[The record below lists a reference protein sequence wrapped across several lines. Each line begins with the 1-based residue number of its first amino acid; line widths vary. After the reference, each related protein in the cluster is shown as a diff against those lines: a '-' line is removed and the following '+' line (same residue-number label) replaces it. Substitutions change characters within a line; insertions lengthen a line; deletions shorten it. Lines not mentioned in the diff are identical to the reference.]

1 MLRKNDIVELTVVG
15 MSAEGNGVCRYTE
28 EGADAALTVFVPQTA
43 VGDVIECR
51 IVKVQSRLAYGKV
64 ERVITPSDHRIEV
77 DCPVF
82 GKCGG
87 CVYRHV
93 SYEAELSYKW
103 QRVAD
108 ALKRIGGLSVTPEPI
123 VGCEQ
128 PDRYRNKG
136 QYPVTAGEHRPLIG
150 LYGARSHR
158 VVEQHDCLLQA
169 PVFKTVLD
177 TVATWMKQQ
186 RVTPYDESTRTGLVR
201 HIYIRKGERSGE
213 VMVCL
218 VCTGGKLPQPERL
231 VDALKQAVPQL
242 KSVMVNLNKAD
253 TNVILGDQTFCL
265 YGTDHIT
272 DTLCGLNFRLSP
284 LSFYQVNTEQAER
297 LYTIARDYAVQDN
310 TRVLL
315 DLYCGTG
322 TIGLSMAN
330 RTDTLIGVEIVPQ
343 AVQDAERNAEE
354 NGITNARFFAADA
367 AEAAKRLEQEGVRPD
382 TVILDPP
389 RKGCDEALIDTV
401 VRMAPKRVVYVSCD
415 PATLARDLK
424 RFDER
429 GYITEKVTPVDM
441 FPRTAHVESVASLTR
456 GVDVDM
462 RR

>member
-15 MSAEGNGVCRYTE
+15 MSAEGNGVCRYAE
-28 EGADAALTVFVPQTA
+28 EGTDTALTVFVPQTA

-64 ERVITPSDHRIEV
+64 ERVITPSDHRVAV

-108 ALKRIGGLSVTPEPI
+108 ALRRIGGLSITPEPI
-123 VGCEQ
+123 VGCEN

-150 LYGARSHR
+150 LYAARSHR
-158 VVEQHDCLLQA
+158 VVEQHDCLLQP
-169 PVFKTVLD
+169 PVFKTILD
-177 TVATWMKQQ
+177 TVAAWMKQQ
-186 RVTPYDESTRTGLVR
+186 RVTPYDETTRTGLVR

-218 VCTGGKLPQPERL
+218 VCTSGKLPQPQRL
-231 VDALKQAVPQL
+231 VEMLRQSVPQL

-265 YGTDHIT
+265 YGEDHIT
-272 DTLCGLNFRLSP
+272 DTLCGLSFRLSP

-322 TIGLSMAN
+322 TIGLSMAH
-330 RTDTLIGVEIVPQ
+330 DTEQLIGVEIVPQ
-343 AVQDAERNAEE
+343 AVEDAKRNAEA
-354 NGITNARFFAADA
+354 NGVTNARFFTADA
-367 AEAAKRLEQEGVRPD
+367 ADAAKRLEREGVYPD
-382 TVILDPP
+382 TVVLDPP

-401 VRMAPKRVVYVSCD
+401 AHMAPKRVVYVSCD

-424 RFDER
+424 RFAER
-429 GYITEKVTPVDM
+429 GYTTEKVTPVDM
-441 FPRTAHVESVASLTR
+441 FPRTAHVESVACLNKQ
-456 GVDVDM
+456 
-462 RR
+462 

>member
-28 EGADAALTVFVPQTA
+28 EDAGTALTVFVPQTA

-64 ERVITPSDHRIEV
+64 ERVITPSPHRVEV

-108 ALKRIGGLSVTPEPI
+108 ALQRIGGLSVVPEPI
-123 VGCEQ
+123 VGCEN

-150 LYGARSHR
+150 LYAARSHR
-158 VVEQHDCLLQA
+158 VIEQHDCLLQP

-177 TVATWMKQQ
+177 TVAAWMKQQ
-186 RVTPYDESTRTGLVR
+186 GIIPYDETTRTGLVR

-218 VCTGGKLPQPERL
+218 VCTSGKLPQPQRL
-231 VDALKQAVPQL
+231 VEMLKQSVPQL
-242 KSVMVNLNKAD
+242 RSVMVNLNKAD
-253 TNVILGDQTFCL
+253 TNVILGGQTFCL
-265 YGTDHIT
+265 YGKDHIT
-272 DTLCGLNFRLSP
+272 DTLCGLQFRLSP
-284 LSFYQVNTEQAER
+284 LSFYQVNTVQAER
-297 LYTIARDYAVQDN
+297 LYTIARDYAALDQ
-310 TRVLL
+310 TQVLL

-322 TIGLSMAN
+322 TIGLSMAD
-330 RTDTLIGVEIVPQ
+330 RVDTLIGVEIVPQ
-343 AVQDAERNAEE
+343 AIEDAERNAEA
-354 NGITNARFFAADA
+354 NGIANARFFAADA
-367 AEAAKRLEQEGVRPD
+367 AEAAKRLEQQGVRPD

-401 VRMAPKRVVYVSCD
+401 VRMAPDRVVYVSCD

-424 RFDER
+424 RFAER
-429 GYITEKVTPVDM
+429 GYATEKVTPVDM
-441 FPRTAHVESVASLTR
+441 FPRTAHVESVAQLI
-456 GVDVDM
+456 
-462 RR
+462 RRNEQ

>member
-1 MLRKNDIVELTVVG
+1 

-28 EGADAALTVFVPQTA
+28 EGADIALTVFVPQTA

-64 ERVITPSDHRIEV
+64 ERVITPSDHRIAV

-108 ALKRIGGLSVTPEPI
+108 ALQRIGGLSITPEPI
-123 VGCEQ
+123 VGCEN

-150 LYGARSHR
+150 LYAARSHR
-158 VVEQHDCLLQA
+158 VVEQHDCLLQP
-169 PVFKTVLD
+169 PVFKTILD
-177 TVATWMKQQ
+177 TVAAWMKQQ
-186 RVTPYDESTRTGLVR
+186 RVKPYDETTRTGLLR
-201 HIYIRKGERSGE
+201 HIYIRKGERSGQ

-218 VCTGGKLPQPERL
+218 VCTSGKVPQPQRL
-231 VDALKQAVPQL
+231 VEMLRQNVPQL
-242 KSVMVNLNKAD
+242 TSVMVNLNKAD
-253 TNVILGDQTFCL
+253 TNVILGEQTFSL
-265 YGTDHIT
+265 YGEDHIT

-297 LYTIARDYAVQDN
+297 LYTIARDYAVEDD

-322 TIGLSMAN
+322 TIGLSMA
-330 RTDTLIGVEIVPQ
+330 RDTEQLIGVEIIPQ
-343 AVQDAERNAEE
+343 AVEDAKRNAAQ
-354 NGITNARFFAADA
+354 NGVENARFFAADA
-367 AEAAKRLEQEGVRPD
+367 AEAAKRLEREGVRPD
-382 TVILDPP
+382 TVVLDPP
-389 RKGCDEALIDTV
+389 RKGCDESLIDTV
-401 VRMAPKRVVYVSCD
+401 VRMQPKRITYVSCD

-424 RFDER
+424 RFAER
-429 GYITEKVTPVDM
+429 GYVTEKVTPVDM

-456 GVDVDM
+456 GCDVDM